1 MDTRSAPSAG
11 RVSRRTVLAALGLVT
26 TGAAVTASTGHLPA
40 GPVPPGVPG
49 AVGATRIGTSPVV
62 RTERVRSRSRG
73 RVVDLVTVLPAGVP
87 AAGLPMSLLLHGR
100 TGSARH
106 SMVGNIHETLNSAV
120 ARGSVPP
127 FGLVAVDGGDH
138 YWHENVPGDDPMA
151 MLLDEVPAWLRE
163 RGLGGADGVPFACAG
178 VSMGGF
184 GALLY
189 GRRRTERRRPA
200 DAVAAISP
208 ALITTWQE
216 MSERRAF
223 TNSLVW
229 ASLDPLRHV
238 DALVGTPVGV
248 WAGNRDT
255 FVEGTRRF
263 VSAAR
268 PAVASITPGTHDDAF
283 YRSVVADVVRFLGR
297 HVPAASAPLGAT
309 GAAGP

>member
-1 MDTRSAPSAG
+1 MDTQGAPSVD
-11 RVSRRTVLAALGLVT
+11 RVSRRVMLAALGLVAAGT
-26 TGAAVTASTGHLPA
+26 AVTVSADHLPG
-40 GPVPPGVPG
+40 GPVLSGVLG
-49 AVGATRIGTSPVV
+49 AVGVKRAGTGPVLRI
-62 RTERVRSRSRG
+62 ERVRSRARG
-73 RVVDLVTVLPAGVP
+73 RGVDLVTVLPSGVR
-87 AAGLPMSLLLHGR
+87 ATGLPMSLLLHGL

-106 SMVGNIHETLNSAV
+106 AMVGGIHEALNTAV

-151 MLLDEVPAWLRE
+151 MLLEEVPAWLRE

-189 GRRRTERRRPA
+189 GRRRAERRHPA

-216 MSERRAF
+216 MSKRRAF

-229 ASLDPLRHV
+229 ASLDPLRHPA
-238 DALVGTPVGV
+238 ALVGTPVGV
-248 WAGNRDT
+248 WIGNRDK

-263 VSAAR
+263 ISAAR
-268 PAVASITPGTHDDAF
+268 PAVASITTGTHDDTF

-297 HVPAASAPLGAT
+297 HVPADSARRGAT
-309 GAAGP
+309 AVAGP